1 VKLSVCE
8 GASLLREI
16 TCYGITQPAC
26 HPAALTFPPLPQP
39 KLVVD
44 LATPEGC
51 KAESIWVV
59 VISRESLPANTAT
72 YLRNN
77 RAVLWPGSEPATGS
91 RKSNV
96 LTTTPQSQVAP
107 TDESEMCTP
116 MSASAVHGNRY
127 AQRTSCRFC
136 LTEPTDGH
144 YGHYRYRR

>member
-1 VKLSVCE
+1 MLWDHTACLPPGS
-8 GASLLREI
+8 SDF
-16 TCYGITQPAC
+16 PAFTSAEAGSRFSD
-26 HPAALTFPPLPQP
+26 PG
-39 KLVVD
+39 
-44 LATPEGC
+44 GC